1 MELEIFRPLRGLG
14 RQVGCDP
21 RLGYASP
28 GAITLSAS
36 FAGSVNGL
44 SIGKAL
50 LSQREQP
57 QLAVHY
63 LPSNL
68 SLCFVNQPIIFLV
81 GNLRDPGSYSRLSRW
96 ITMGAIDWVSLSA
109 QMREHM
115 MATSDLA
122 LMSQR

>member
-68 SLCFVNQPIIFLV
+68 SLRFINQPIIFLV
-81 GNLRDPGSYSRLSRW
+81 GNLLDPGCYSRLSRW
-96 ITMGAIDWVSLSA
+96 ITMRAIDWVSLSA
-109 QMREHM
+109 QMREHVV
-115 MATSDLA
+115 ATSDLA

>member
-1 MELEIFRPLRGLG
+1 MDLEIYRPLRGLG

-21 RLGYASP
+21 RLGFASP

-36 FAGSVNGL
+36 FAGSVNGS

-68 SLCFVNQPIIFLV
+68 SLRFIDQTIVFLV
-81 GNLRDPGSYSRLSRW
+81 RNFRSPGWCRRLPRW
-96 ITMGAIDWVSLSA
+96 IAMGAVDRVSLSA
-109 QMREHM
+109 QVREHVM
-115 MATSDLA
+115 TASDLA